1 MTFASWPTLS
11 SQKKKKNHY
20 GHSIKYHVDRWWG
33 SYGNELSGQ
42 NRYGCLEYN
51 VVRRIDVFKESIFME
66 LQGKI
71 FQHFAVQQNHKSLS
85 NSINSCDLRCPRTP
99 NAQEQRRQHKW
110 KGSRKHWPY
119 VKVGDIEGELGV
131 PVGFLDDPHR
141 SIIPALS
148 EPKLSEPRLDAREAV
163 GVERLLL
170 VRELLEPL
178 LILSRRRER
187 RRGRRGRNQRSPPA
201 PPPPEPPQGRWGLE
215 ARGQE
220 RGKRADAGEE
230 GGFAGGKGCRVYDG

>member
-1 MTFASWPTLS
+1 M
-11 SQKKKKNHY
+11 
-20 GHSIKYHVDRWWG
+20 
-33 SYGNELSGQ
+33 
-42 NRYGCLEYN
+42 
-51 VVRRIDVFKESIFME
+51 
-66 LQGKI
+66 
-71 FQHFAVQQNHKSLS
+71 
-85 NSINSCDLRCPRTP
+85 
-99 NAQEQRRQHKW
+99 
-110 KGSRKHWPY
+110 
-119 VKVGDIEGELGV
+119 